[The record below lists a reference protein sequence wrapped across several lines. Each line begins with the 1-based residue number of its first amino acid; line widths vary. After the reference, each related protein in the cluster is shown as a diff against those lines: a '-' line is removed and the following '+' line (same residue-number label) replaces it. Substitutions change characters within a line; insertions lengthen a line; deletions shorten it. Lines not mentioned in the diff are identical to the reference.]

1 MLKISLLKQEVL
13 ILSFVFL
20 DNGSKLCAFLLDAKA
35 LKTF

>member
-1 MLKISLLKQEVL
+1 MLKISLLKQDVL

-20 DNGSKLCAFLLDAKA
+20 DNGTILCAFLLDAKV